1 MAHDRCKSLQGSSAC
16 RRSGGR
22 QPGHEPHKRGLN
34 TKIHLAVD
42 AHGMPLRAVITEGAR
57 ADCKEACAVIDG
69 FAAEALLADRAF
81 DTDAVV
87 EEAIQRGMKVVI
99 PPKKSRKKKREYDR
113 YLYKARHLVENAFL
127 HLKRWRGIATR
138 YAKRS
143 DSFLAAVQIRSIS
156 LWAAII

>member
-1 MAHDRCKSLQGSSAC
+1 
-16 RRSGGR
+16 
-22 QPGHEPHKRGLN
+22 
-34 TKIHLAVD
+34 
-42 AHGMPLRAVITEGAR
+42 MPLRAVITEGAR

-138 YAKRS
+138 MQKQAILFLLPSKS
-143 DSFLAAVQIRSIS
+143 DACRYGLQ
-156 LWAAII
+156 

>member
-1 MAHDRCKSLQGSSAC
+1 MAHDRCKPLQGPSAC

-22 QPGHEPHKRGLN
+22 QSGYEPHKRGLN

-42 AHGMPLRAVITEGAR
+42 AHGMPLRAIITEGTR

-69 FAAEALLADRAF
+69 FVAEALLADRAF
-81 DTDAVV
+81 DADEVI
-87 EEAIQRGMKVVI
+87 EEATQRGMKIVI
-99 PPKKSRKKKREYDR
+99 PPRKNRKEKREYDR
-113 YLYKARHLVENAFL
+113 YLYKVRHLVENAFL

-143 DSFLAAVQIRSIS
+143 ESFLAAVQIRCIL
-156 LWAAII
+156 LWAEII